1 MALNWIQ
8 GDLIK
13 FKKRLSNGR
22 VVEEYNKLCTCCK
35 IIHAELVQEAS

>member
-13 FKKRLSNGR
+13 FKNRLSNGG

-35 IIHAELVQEAS
+35 IIIAEPVQEAS

>member
-13 FKKRLSNGR
+13 FKKKLSSGR
-22 VVEEYNKLCTCCK
+22 VVEEHNKLCTRWK
-35 IIHAELVQEAS
+35 IIMAEPVQEAS